1 MHFSSELIVQIK
13 QKGVYGVENPLPR
26 SFLGGIDTHIYMYIY
41 VYICAHVN
49 KSYIYI

>member
-1 MHFSSELIVQIK
+1 MVQIK
-13 QKGVYGVENPLPR
+13 QKGVYGVENPLP

-41 VYICAHVN
+41 VYIYAHVN